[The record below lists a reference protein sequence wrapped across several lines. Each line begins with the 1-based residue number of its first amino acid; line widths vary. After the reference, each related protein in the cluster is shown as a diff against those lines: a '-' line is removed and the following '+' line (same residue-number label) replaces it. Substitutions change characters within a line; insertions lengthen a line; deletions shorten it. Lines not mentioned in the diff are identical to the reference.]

1 MLRFIFYI
9 FAVAAEEG
17 DQSVS
22 ETESAILDTLSS

>member
-1 MLRFIFYI
+1 MLRLMFTL

-22 ETESAILDTLSS
+22 DTESAILDSLSS